1 MERLRAE
8 APRFAHIFPQ
18 LPRLIYQ
25 ALEQTTNLEVN
36 DDALLRELMKHQK
49 RTNKVLMLV
58 ASLLGLLF
66 SAVAITYLYGHWW
79 IRS

>member
-1 MERLRAE
+1 M
-8 APRFAHIFPQ
+8 H
-18 LPRLIYQ
+18 
-25 ALEQTTNLEVN
+25 
-36 DDALLRELMKHQK
+36 HQK
-49 RTNKVLMLV
+49 RTNRVLILV